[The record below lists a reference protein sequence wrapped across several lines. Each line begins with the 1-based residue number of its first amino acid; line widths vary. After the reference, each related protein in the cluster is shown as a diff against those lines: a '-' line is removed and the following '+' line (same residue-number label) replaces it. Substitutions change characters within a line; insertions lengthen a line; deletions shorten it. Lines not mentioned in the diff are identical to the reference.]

1 MIHAITNDWVDI
13 FLPSP
18 PAQPV
23 VEANIHPCV
32 GRCCLMVR
40 LSREVGQTRSVLY
53 EENRQRYL
61 SASISFLSHFDIS
74 HCGKSAV
81 IQH

>member
-1 MIHAITNDWVDI
+1 
-13 FLPSP
+13 
-18 PAQPV
+18 
-23 VEANIHPCV
+23 
-32 GRCCLMVR
+32 MVR

-61 SASISFLSHFDIS
+61 FASISFLSHFDIS

-81 IQH
+81 IQHGLITPTILTYDVF